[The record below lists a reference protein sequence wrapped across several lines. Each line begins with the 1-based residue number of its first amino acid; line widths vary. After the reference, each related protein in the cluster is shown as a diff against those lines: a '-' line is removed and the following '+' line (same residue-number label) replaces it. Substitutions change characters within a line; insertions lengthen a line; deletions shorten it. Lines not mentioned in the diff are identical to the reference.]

1 MNNERLYQVL
11 VSPHVSEKA
20 TMDAELNNRHT
31 FRVAIDANK
40 LEVKRA
46 IETLFSVKV
55 EDVRI
60 QKVKGK
66 VKRHGQALGRRND
79 WKKASIKLSEGHDI
93 DMNAFEAK

>member
-20 TMDAELNNRHT
+20 TMDAEMNNRHT

-46 IETLFSVKV
+46 VETLFSVKV

-66 VKRHGQALGRRND
+66 VKRHGQTLGRRND